1 MAEVVVIGA
10 GVGGLA
16 AAIRLR
22 AAGHGVTVLE
32 RRAEVGGK
40 LAVEVRFED
49 KPGHVDF
56 IHTQT
61 SEQFQG
67 HGLAK
72 VLIHFALD
80 DVVASGKRII
90 PHCPFTARYLRK
102 HEVYTQCIDW
112 PEAAAP
118 KLLGT

>member
-1 MAEVVVIGA
+1 MTENT
-10 GVGGLA
+10 A
-16 AAIRLR
+16 ATEDHFTAD
-22 AAGHGVTVLE
+22 VTTFRNDALHRYE
-32 RRAEVGGK
+32 LHVGGK

-67 HGLAK
+67 HGLAQGAHPLCPSTTLWRR
-72 VLIHFALD
+72 VNGSF
-80 DVVASGKRII
+80 RIARL
-90 PHCPFTARYLRK
+90 PARYLRK
-102 HEVYTQCIDW
+102 HEIYTQCIDW